1 MAPRKEKPMAYYEFA
16 ENFRLGGPV
25 GWELV
30 NRERL
35 QVGKIGTG
43 LNNWQPWPDGHL
55 VLPRGPWLFPHY
67 EETPRFLI
75 DKKLGR
81 PPRDVEKLSDYLLI
95 SKAVK
100 DVIDTVAP
108 GSCEFIQ
115 CETVTKS
122 GEPARETWLCS
133 ATTVFLSAVDRE
145 ASTGIDWYRGP
156 TGKPY
161 FSPSPGADKNLKF
174 RHEIIGS
181 SHLFRL
187 AESSSQFFCDDLFK
201 DACKQAGI
209 KGALFLPYGH

>member
-1 MAPRKEKPMAYYEFA
+1 MAPRKEKPMAYYEFVH
-16 ENFRLGGPV
+16 NFRLGGPA

-35 QVGKIGTG
+35 QVGKIGSG
-43 LNNWQPWPDGHL
+43 LNNWEPWPDGYL

-67 EETPRFLI
+67 EEVPRFLI

-81 PPRDVEKLSDYLLI
+81 PPRDVEKMGAYLLI

-145 ASTGIDWYRGP
+145 ASTGLSWSVGP
-156 TGKPY
+156 GGKPA
-161 FSPSPGADKNLKF
+161 FSPRAGTDQDVKIH
-174 RHEIIGS
+174 HEVIGL

-187 AESSSQFFCDDLFK
+187 AEMASAFICDDVFK

-209 KGALFLPYGH
+209 KGALFLPFGH